1 MWELPING
9 LKVEILMYWDL
20 IDSTI
25 QPELSLIQLS
35 ILYKISWKDLSRSNL
50 WFITIFV
57 VESK

>member
-1 MWELPING
+1 MWERPING

-35 ILYKISWKDLSRSNL
+35 ALYKIYWKDFPILNL
-50 WFITIFV
+50 WFITVFV
-57 VESK
+57 VELK